1 VNDDETP
8 APPGPDEPAAT
19 GEPPAGKPP
28 AGEPTE
34 TPATETP
41 ATETAAV
48 RTPAPGEPDTV
59 AQARRRALRGRR
71 VVAVIVV
78 VAVVAGLAAVARAAL
93 KNDCPPGGA
102 ALEARGRTVSV
113 DELERRTE
121 VLKALYG
128 LEPPAKSDRKR
139 ADAFPRDLAK
149 SVAVA
154 LIVQAEVDDRGLQ
167 AADKAVRDALD
178 RYVAERFPEGGRT
191 RFIESLGNQG
201 VSEAEVLA
209 EFRRLIET
217 NRLFTAV
224 TEKVTVSDDDL
235 PRAFEE
241 RKERLA
247 VPERRRMR
255 HLVVADEAQA
265 RAALA
270 RLQGGEA
277 FVAVAKA
284 VSLDASTRDGGG
296 DLGVLARA
304 ELAGPFAETAFAA
317 AVGQPFGPVK
327 TDLGWHVGVVEEVT
341 PGRPVT
347 LDEVRDQLRQQ
358 LVGERRLTEWRQFL
372 GKEISEADACYAAR
386 YRPADPDAPPP
397 DITENLPPG

>member
-1 VNDDETP
+1 VNDEETP
-8 APPGPDEPAAT
+8 PPPPGPE
-19 GEPPAGKPP
+19 EPPATEPP
-28 AGEPTE
+28 VTEP
-34 TPATETP
+34 PATEPP
-41 ATETAAV
+41 ATES
-48 RTPAPGEPDTV
+48 PAPGEPAAV
-59 AQARRRALRGRR
+59 ALARRRALRGRR
-71 VVAVIVV
+71 TVAVIVV
-78 VAVVAGLAAVARAAL
+78 VAVVAGLAAVARATL

-128 LEPPAKSDRKR
+128 LEPPDKSDRKR

-167 AADKAVRDALD
+167 AGDKAVRDALD
-178 RYVAERFPEGGRT
+178 RYVAERFPEGGRA

-217 NRLFTAV
+217 NRLFQAV
-224 TEKVTVSDDDL
+224 TEKVTVSDDEL

-241 RKERLA
+241 RKDRLA
-247 VPERRRMR
+247 VPERRRIR

-277 FVAVAKA
+277 FAAVAKE
-284 VSLDASTRDGGG
+284 VSLDAATREGGG
-296 DLGVLARA
+296 DLGVLSAA
-304 ELAGPFAETAFAA
+304 ELAGPFAEAAFAA
-317 AVGQPFGPVK
+317 VVGQPFGPVK
-327 TDLGWHVGVVEEVT
+327 TDLGWHLGVVEEVT

-358 LVGERRLTEWRQFL
+358 LVGERRLSEWRKFL
-372 GKEISEADACYAAR
+372 GKEIGEAHACYAAR

-397 DITENLPPG
+397 DITENVPPR